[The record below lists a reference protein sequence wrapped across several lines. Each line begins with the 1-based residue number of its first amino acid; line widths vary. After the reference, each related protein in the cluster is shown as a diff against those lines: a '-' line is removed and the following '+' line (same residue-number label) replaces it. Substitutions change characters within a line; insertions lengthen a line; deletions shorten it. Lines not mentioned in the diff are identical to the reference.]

1 VGRSKAFPS
10 AYSSKPKEY
19 TCECGKRLPTSER
32 YRHESGECPIH
43 KPASPEAVKKLVEEA
58 EKHFEEI
65 DAQTPEEIHE
75 FVSMALTKQ
84 NQ

>member
-1 VGRSKAFPS
+1 
-10 AYSSKPKEY
+10 
-19 TCECGKRLPTSER
+19 
-32 YRHESGECPIH
+32 
-43 KPASPEAVKKLVEEA
+43 VKKLVEEA